1 MLDFRLR
8 IFILFSVL
16 LCATCTI
23 PNASSTVPPAL
34 CSPAQRW
41 TLDGRDLVKDYKG
54 HVLLVSFMPLTC
66 GEACDKE
73 LQKYETIVEKLND
86 EVRVLIVARASES
99 AEVIRSLAIKYPA
112 VRFEHETTS
121 AAVWSWFG
129 ATNHSHFIFDRCS
142 RLAKIVTTEGKHV
155 DLHKYFHEVFS
166 ALKLATTYASCG
178 WCQYDE
184 KDITEPGKQ
193 DSLKQQ
199 QPISV
204 KPKAPY
210 ALPLTLKVSTRISPT
225 PEVHPTKITIS
236 YVRPRSPSPWIP
248 TVTQEPPPTR
258 EPAPTRPVAT
268 PHKNVV
274 GHQLPAEIGQQPAQY
289 RQNYASSGTMTTTSA
304 AATSRHYEQQRQRQR
319 EEQARLQ
326 QQQMQQQQYRTQDQR
341 SAYNA
346 QRDWQS
352 QRTQPQQQYSQQ
364 QRPQQPQ
371 RQQQQT
377 QPTWI
382 DDSRNKPTTTTPVPI
397 QYAQDKYA
405 SKYQYGLGER
415 RTGDGQ
421 RYGYRDTE
429 RQREYDKRQQEL
441 SGQPKVTVE
450 PAPLY
455 PEGSENFD
463 YYEEDSEWTTPTPQ
477 RQIPAPTTLP
487 PMWPTQPM
495 MSDMNKDYGLEL
507 PCASYT
513 DEICYQQQT
522 QLKPNEIH
530 KCCKER
536 VLLTD
541 QCVSGKCSNITQQLC
556 CIQRFLQAKLSCCL
570 DERQLEE
577 TKPGDRFSRCCYKHF
592 VTDEDGCCTRT
603 YASAQWRSVH
613 ELCLPNVEM
622 DLGNVKVPM
631 ILPGT
636 TLTTEY
642 DFGKTEKWKF
652 ECKYGRHVP
661 QFSYFEDEEDYDD
674 DAKRPYSR

>member
-8 IFILFSVL
+8 ILTLFSVL
-16 LCATCTI
+16 LHATCTN

-34 CSPAQRW
+34 CSAAQRW

-66 GEACDKE
+66 GETCDKE
-73 LQKYETIVEKLND
+73 LKKYETIVEKLND
-86 EVRVLIVARASES
+86 EVRILIVARASES
-99 AEVIRSLAIKYPA
+99 AEVVRSLAIKYPA

-121 AAVWSWFG
+121 APVWSWFS

-142 RLAKIVTTEGKHV
+142 RLAKIITTEGKRMDPHE
-155 DLHKYFHEVFS
+155 YFHQVFS

-184 KDITEPGKQ
+184 KYVAEPGKEG
-193 DSLKQQ
+193 SLKK
-199 QPISV
+199 QPPTSV
-204 KPKAPY
+204 KPMAPY
-210 ALPLTLKVSTRISPT
+210 ALPHTLKVSTRISPT

-236 YVRPRSPSPWIP
+236 YVRPRSPSPWVP

-258 EPAPTRPVAT
+258 GPAPTHPVT
-268 PHKNVV
+268 NPHANVV
-274 GHQLPAEIGQQPAQY
+274 GHQLPVEIGQQPAQY
-289 RQNYASSGTMTTTSA
+289 RQNYASSDNSNNRNQLGSTIPETNPQPPHPRQFNMRKISMRTSTNMDWVKDEQA
-304 AATSRHYEQQRQRQR
+304 MASDTATETPRDNGSTIKGNRSSVIEVGRMPETGSSPTNIKSTENAQAQKQR
-319 EEQARLQ
+319 E
-326 QQQMQQQQYRTQDQR
+326 
-341 SAYNA
+341 
-346 QRDWQS
+346 
-352 QRTQPQQQYSQQ
+352 
-364 QRPQQPQ
+364 
-371 RQQQQT
+371 
-377 QPTWI
+377 
-382 DDSRNKPTTTTPVPI
+382 
-397 QYAQDKYA
+397 
-405 SKYQYGLGER
+405 
-415 RTGDGQ
+415 
-421 RYGYRDTE
+421 
-429 RQREYDKRQQEL
+429 
-441 SGQPKVTVE
+441 SGQPKATVE

-487 PMWPTQPM
+487 PMWPTQPL